1 MDFSAGQKNTRPKC
15 GVPGK
20 TREFIVVNAPLR
32 DRLTARQKKPG
43 EAEHAGFKRREIRKI
58 NRVNA

>member
-1 MDFSAGQKNTRPKC
+1 
-15 GVPGK
+15 VPGK

-32 DRLTARQKKPG
+32 DRLTARQKKPD